1 MIICL
6 DTDRKYEKLILM
18 NIHCLSAFVS
28 RMKQFSRAPRDRNV
42 HLVNKIHLILNELMD
57 MDNDFSIKVLRSI
70 LLIISNACKIDIL
83 ILEFTDIYSKGLN
96 KL

>member
-1 MIICL
+1 MFICL
-6 DTDRKYEKLILM
+6 DTDIKYDKLSLM

-42 HLVNKIHLILNELMD
+42 RLVNKIHLILNELMD

-83 ILEFTDIYSKGLN
+83 ILEFNDI
-96 KL
+96 

>member
-28 RMKQFSRAPRDRNV
+28 RMKQFSRAPRERNV

-57 MDNDFSIKVLRSI
+57 MHNDFSIKVLRSI
-70 LLIISNACKIDIL
+70 QLITNDCRIDIL
-83 ILEFTDIYSKGLN
+83 ILEFTDIYSKS
-96 KL
+96 

>member
-6 DTDRKYEKLILM
+6 DTDRKYEKFILM

-42 HLVNKIHLILNELMD
+42 RLVNKIHLILNELMD

-70 LLIISNACKIDIL
+70 LVIISNACKIDIL
-83 ILEFTDIYSKGLN
+83 ILEFTDTYSKCL
-96 KL
+96 

>member
-42 HLVNKIHLILNELMD
+42 RLVNKIHLILNELMD
-57 MDNDFSIKVLRSI
+57 MHNDFSIKVLRSI
-70 LLIISNACKIDIL
+70 QLITNDCRIDIL
-83 ILEFTDIYSKGLN
+83 ILEFTDIYSMSLN